1 MMMKRILLLIASL
14 AALVPASAQYSFNGE
29 LLDRLAE
36 AYRKGDTRAVKAVEG
51 VAAEADSTLLGMEP
65 LTVTAKKQ
73 LPPSGDRRDYLSLSP
88 YWWPDPSKP
97 DGLPYIRR
105 DGERNPE
112 VYDCPERENGD
123 RLGTVT
129 RTLAVLYRV
138 TGDERYAEKCAQLLR
153 TWFLDP
159 KLGMNPN
166 MTYAQLIRGRQTIRG
181 TGIID
186 ARRMAFALNAAQ
198 LIDSSPSWSD
208 HDRRELREWARTFL
222 YWLEHSVNGQKEL
235 HAANNHGLWYDA
247 IRLMT
252 ARAAGLDERVRE
264 IAQDSFRP
272 RFARQVADDGSL
284 PEELVRTLSLHYST
298 FVLEALSTARN
309 VARAEGVELWK
320 MPEAQCALEY
330 LIPYYE
336 NPEKWPWPQIKPFAQ
351 RRGAALLYEAGLALD
366 RPEWVEM
373 ARRIGF
379 HTSKAD
385 FEAMLHFELQ

>member
-1 MMMKRILLLIASL
+1 MKRILFLALCT
-14 AALVPASAQYSFNGE
+14 AALFPARAQYSFDGA
-29 LLDRLAE
+29 LLDRLAA
-36 AYRKGDTRAVKAVEG
+36 AYRSGDPQAVKAVG
-51 VAAEADSTLLGMEP
+51 QAAAAADEELLGMEP
-65 LTVTAKKQ
+65 LTVTAKQ
-73 LPPSGDRRDYLSLSP
+73 VLPPSGDRRDYLSLSP
-88 YWWPDPSKP
+88 YWWPDPEKS

-112 VYDCPERENGD
+112 VYDCPERVNGD
-123 RLGTVT
+123 RLGVVA

-138 TGDERYAEKCAQLLR
+138 TGDDRYAAKCAELLR

-159 KLGMNPN
+159 ELGMNPN
-166 MTYAQLIRGRQTIRG
+166 MTYAQLIRGRSTIRG

-198 LIDSSPSWSD
+198 LIDPSPAWSD
-208 HDRRELREWARTFL
+208 RDRKELREWARTFL

-252 ARAAGLDERVRE
+252 ARAAGLDDRVRE
-264 IAQDSFRP
+264 IAEESARP
-272 RFARQVADDGSL
+272 RFAKQVAEDGTL

-298 FVLEALSTARN
+298 FVLEAFSTIRN
-309 VARAEGVELWK
+309 VARAAGVELWE
-320 MPEAQCALEY
+320 MPEAQRALAT
-330 LIPYYE
+330 LQLYYE
-336 NPEKWPWPQIKPFAQ
+336 HPETWPWPQIAPFAQ
-351 RRGAALLYEAGLALD
+351 RRGAALLDEAGRALG
-366 RPEWVEM
+366 RTEWTEA

-385 FEAMLHFELQ
+385 FESLLHFELQ

>member
-1 MMMKRILLLIASL
+1 MMMKRILLLMASL

-36 AYRKGDTRAVKAVEG
+36 AYRKGDPRAVKAVEE

-123 RLGTVT
+123 RLGAVT

-186 ARRMAFALNAAQ
+186 SRRMAFALNAAQ
-198 LIDSSPSWSD
+198 LIDSSPAWSD
-208 HDRRELREWARTFL
+208 YDRRELREWARTFL
-222 YWLEHSVNGQKEL
+222 YWMEHSVNGQKEL

-252 ARAAGLDERVRE
+252 ARAAELDDRVRK
-264 IAQDSFRP
+264 IACESVKP
-272 RFARQVADDGSL
+272 RFAKQVAEDGTL

-309 VARAEGVELWK
+309 VARAEGVELWE
-320 MPEAQCALEY
+320 MPEAQRALEY

-336 NPEKWPWPQIKPFAQ
+336 SPEKWPWPQIKPFAQ

-366 RPEWVEM
+366 RPEWVET

-385 FEAMLHFELQ
+385 FEAMLYFELQ

>member
-1 MMMKRILLLIASL
+1 MKRILLLTL
-14 AALVPASAQYSFNGE
+14 CVAALLPVRAQYSFDGE

-36 AYRKGDTRAVKAVEG
+36 AYRAGDSRAVEAVNR

-65 LTVTAKKQ
+65 LTVTAKRQ

-123 RLGTVT
+123 RLGMVT

-159 KLGMNPN
+159 ELGMNPN
-166 MTYAQLIRGRQTIRG
+166 MTYAQLIRGRQKIRG

-186 ARRMAFALNAAQ
+186 SRRMAFALNAAQ
-198 LIDSSPSWSD
+198 LIDSSPAWSD
-208 HDRRELREWARTFL
+208 HDRCELREWARAFL
-222 YWLEHSVNGQKEL
+222 YWMEHSVNGQKEL

-247 IRLMT
+247 IRLMM
-252 ARAAGLDERVRE
+252 ARAAGLDDRVRE
-264 IAQDSFRP
+264 IAGESVRP
-272 RFARQVADDGSL
+272 RFARQVAEDGSL

-298 FVLEALSTARN
+298 FVLEAFSTARN
-309 VARAEGVELWK
+309 VARAEGVELWE
-320 MPEAQCALEY
+320 MPEAQRALEY

-366 RPEWVEM
+366 RPDWIGA

-379 HTSKAD
+379 RSSKAD

>member
-1 MMMKRILLLIASL
+1 MKRILLLIL
-14 AALVPASAQYSFNGE
+14 CTAALVPASAQYSFDGE

-36 AYRKGDTRAVKAVEG
+36 AYRAGDSRAVEAVSR

-123 RLGTVT
+123 RLGMVT

-138 TGDERYAEKCAQLLR
+138 TGDERYAEQCAQLLR

-186 ARRMAFALNAAQ
+186 SRRMAFALNAAQ
-198 LIDSSPSWSD
+198 LIDSSPAWSD
-208 HDRRELREWARTFL
+208 HDCRELREWARAFL
-222 YWLEHSVNGQKEL
+222 YWMEHSVNGQKEL

-247 IRLMT
+247 IRLMM
-252 ARAAGLDERVRE
+252 ARAAGLDDRVRE
-264 IAQDSFRP
+264 IAGESVRP
-272 RFARQVADDGSL
+272 RFARQVAEDGSL

-298 FVLEALSTARN
+298 FVLEAFSTARN
-309 VARAEGVELWK
+309 VARAEGVELWE
-320 MPEAQCALEY
+320 MPEAQRALEY

-366 RPEWVEM
+366 RPDWIEA

-379 HTSKAD
+379 RSSKAD

>member
-1 MMMKRILLLIASL
+1 MMMKRILLLMASL

-36 AYRKGDTRAVKAVEG
+36 AYRKGDPRAVKAVEG

-186 ARRMAFALNAAQ
+186 SRRMAFALNAAQ
-198 LIDSSPSWSD
+198 LIDSSPAWSD

-222 YWLEHSVNGQKEL
+222 YWMEHSVNGQKEL

-247 IRLMT
+247 IRLMM
-252 ARAAGLDERVRE
+252 ARAAGLDDRVRE
-264 IAQDSFRP
+264 IACESVKP
-272 RFARQVADDGSL
+272 RFAKQVAEDGTL

-309 VARAEGVELWK
+309 VARAEGVELWE
-320 MPEAQCALEY
+320 MPEAQRALEY

-336 NPEKWPWPQIKPFAQ
+336 SPEKWPWPQIKPFAQ

-366 RPEWVEM
+366 RPEWVET

>member
-1 MMMKRILLLIASL
+1 MKRILLLILCTAT
-14 AALVPASAQYSFNGE
+14 LVPDSAQYSFDGE

-36 AYRKGDTRAVKAVEG
+36 AYRKGDPRAVEAVSR

-73 LPPSGDRRDYLSLSP
+73 LPPSGDRRDYMSLSP
-88 YWWPDPSKP
+88 YWWPDPEKP

-112 VYDCPERENGD
+112 VYDCPERVNGD
-123 RLGTVT
+123 RLGVAA

-138 TGDERYAEKCAQLLR
+138 TGDERYAAKCAELLR

-159 KLGMNPN
+159 ELGMNPN
-166 MTYAQLIRGRQTIRG
+166 MTYSQLIRGRSTIRG

-186 ARRMAFALNAAQ
+186 SRRMAFALNAAQ

-208 HDRRELREWARTFL
+208 RDRHELREWARAFL
-222 YWLEHSVNGQKEL
+222 YWLEHSVNGRKEL

-252 ARAAGLDERVRE
+252 ARAAGLDDRVRE
-264 IAQDSFRP
+264 IAEESVRP
-272 RFARQVADDGSL
+272 RFAGQVAEDGTL

-298 FVLEALSTARN
+298 FVLEAFLTARN
-309 VARAEGVELWK
+309 VARAEGVELWE
-320 MPEAQCALEY
+320 MPEAQRALAC
-330 LIPYYE
+330 LLPYYE
-336 NPEKWPWPQIKPFAQ
+336 KPETWPWPQIAPFAQ
-351 RRGAALLYEAGLALD
+351 RRGAALLYEAGRALG
-366 RPEWVEM
+366 RTEWVEA

-385 FEAMLHFELQ
+385 FESMLHFELQ